1 MDQLHI
7 AEYLPD
13 DAVREYV
20 LCLLAHTLFHTSAGR
35 TKMGIFL
42 AGGVNAGKPSRLLTK
57 YSLLPTHTVHP
68 IHYSLQLTAYS
79 LLHAVYLL
87 LTQCTGKTSLSK
99 LIQSSAGEY
108 AGSGESASLNQK
120 KGAVAAAQT
129 RLSNASGG
137 RQFALLDELPAR
149 EQFCWLKYKNF
160 TTGFSTQ
167 RAVNPNATTLIKE
180 ETPMLLIACNL
191 GQLPLKPDESQGVL
205 EKVCILFSEHLG
217 NFGASEAGAEI
228 AHNIQEGSIRW
239 ADVANPL
246 ADAACLRRSHRSSV
260 RLRQRHAGRA
270 EGGED
275 DAVGRADGRGH
286 Q

>member
-1 MDQLHI
+1 
-7 AEYLPD
+7 
-13 DAVREYV
+13 
-20 LCLLAHTLFHTSAGR
+20 
-35 TKMGIFL
+35 MGIFL

-228 AHNIQEGSIRW
+228 AHNIQEGRYAGPMLRILWQTLRAFVDRTGRAFDYAKDMPDVLKEARTTRW
-239 ADVANPL
+239 AELTAEATNRPL
-246 ADAACLRRSHRSSV
+246 LLNFEAGGDDGCQEELR
-260 RLRQRHAGRA
+260 LLL
-270 EGGED
+270 E
-275 DAVGRADGRGH
+275 
-286 Q
+286 